1 MTIYQEMLLVEFV
14 AVIAL
19 CGAKGGPPERSA
31 AAWVLLSAI
40 VEGAVLPPLVVDG
53 FMPLEAM
60 VDAVVTVMFI
70 RLSLTGYRWWPFA
83 AAGSMLLAMML
94 HAYVFL
100 VDGISVGTQV
110 SAQIGLSAL
119 LYLTM
124 AAGVLERS
132 LAGEAAVSARA
143 RWKMRPVAASN
154 QFPRSRPCRQV

>member
-1 MTIYQEMLLVEFV
+1 MTVYQEILLAEFF

-40 VEGAVLPPLVVDG
+40 VEGAVLPPLAIDG
-53 FMPLEAM
+53 FMPLEAA

-70 RLSLTGYRWWPFA
+70 RLSLTGPRWWPFA

-94 HAYVFL
+94 HAYVLL
-100 VDGISVGTQV
+100 VGGISMSTQI

-119 LYLTM
+119 LYLTL

-132 LAGEAAVSARA
+132 LAGEAAVSPHA
-143 RWKMRPVAASN
+143 RWKVRHEPADN
-154 QFPRSRPCRQV
+154 QILRSRRCRQV